1 MSASYTLHSRFIPY
15 LLLIMLFLMFIIA
28 LMLTVA
34 IDPDPERIYLVFLL
48 IGLFASI
55 VVVTVWI
62 TKIQYKPRE
71 IPDYSLD

>member
-1 MSASYTLHSRFIPY
+1 
-15 LLLIMLFLMFIIA
+15 MFIIS

-34 IDPDPERIYLVFLL
+34 IDPDPERIYLVFIL